1 MAIISKKEFADLCG
15 MNTRALAVYIK
26 RGKVVVDGEWIDSEL
41 PQNALLIQKR
51 STKKVIHDSKKPPAE
66 VAPKIE
72 KPKKERVSRAD
83 SAKNNKRGKDNAKK
97 GKGIQK
103 GIVSKSSKKQAHQV
117 SKPVQHELT
126 PEQIQEKARA
136 AGEVREVFELDKKRK
151 QAELSKSEEELELL
165 RLKRAKSIGDVVPTD
180 VIKTLIVLFSENIKN
195 QYIESAENFLVIIS
209 QGKEFSSAEVSKY
222 RSQLVL
228 LVNRAVD
235 GAIDSTKRN
244 LKNIIEASSQKR
256 GVGQHD

>member
-1 MAIISKKEFADLCG
+1 MPIISKKEFADHCG

-26 RGKVVVDGEWIDSEL
+26 RGKVLAEGEEIDSDL
-41 PQNALLIQKR
+41 PQNALFIQKR
-51 STKKVIHDSKKPPAE
+51 STKKVIHDSKKPPDGPE
-66 VAPKIE
+66 TKPE
-72 KPKKERVSRAD
+72 KAKKEGTLQAGSP
-83 SAKNNKRGKDNAKK
+83 KNKKRDKGNSKK
-97 GKGIQK
+97 GKRSNARK
-103 GIVSKSSKKQAHQV
+103 HSNTKHSVDKSVYKQ
-117 SKPVQHELT
+117 VQHELT

-136 AGEVREVFELDKKRK
+136 AGDVREVFELDKKRK
-151 QAELSKSEEELELL
+151 QADLAKSEEELELL

>member
-1 MAIISKKEFADLCG
+1 

-26 RGKVVVDGEWIDSEL
+26 RGKVLAEGEDIDDEV
-41 PQNALLIQKR
+41 PQNDLFIQKR
-51 STKKVIHDSKKPPAE
+51 STKKVIHDIATDKKEIAPKPEKREGKRKPSSIKKKKQKKNPRNISKKSDREQPHKVSNVPPA
-66 VAPKIE
+66 
-72 KPKKERVSRAD
+72 
-83 SAKNNKRGKDNAKK
+83 
-97 GKGIQK
+97 
-103 GIVSKSSKKQAHQV
+103 
-117 SKPVQHELT
+117 LT
-126 PEQIQEKARA
+126 PEQIQEKERKNK
-136 AGEVREVFELDKKRK
+136 EVQEVFDLDKKRK
-151 QAELSKSEEELELL
+151 QADLAKSEEELEML
-165 RLKRAKSIGDVVPTD
+165 RLKRAKSVGDVVPTD
-180 VIKTLIVLFSENIKN
+180 VIKTLIVLFSENVKN

-209 QGKEFSSAEVSKY
+209 QGKEFSSSEVSKY